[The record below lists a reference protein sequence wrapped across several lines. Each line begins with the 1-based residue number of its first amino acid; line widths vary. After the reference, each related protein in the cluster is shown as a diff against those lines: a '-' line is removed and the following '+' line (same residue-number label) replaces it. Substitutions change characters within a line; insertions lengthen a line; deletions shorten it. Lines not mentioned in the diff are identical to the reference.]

1 LCCVHVEIEASYE
14 CFANGCFERH
24 FAAHNQLHLLENQ
37 SAAGHRLSSGFTFR
51 QFGSRGRAKATSEL
65 DESGESALPARAA
78 NILSSAS
85 TNAGGFV
92 FTEIVPD
99 VQKKTLQAIIRPKGV
114 A

>member
-1 LCCVHVEIEASYE
+1 
-14 CFANGCFERH
+14 
-24 FAAHNQLHLLENQ
+24 
-37 SAAGHRLSSGFTFR
+37 
-51 QFGSRGRAKATSEL
+51 
-65 DESGESALPARAA
+65 
-78 NILSSAS
+78 LSSAS